1 MMGMD
6 ERLGTLIQGEAWL
19 RQAVRRAVRTSK
31 GSKRMVRWF
40 GTSYLAQLDR
50 AITEASVLEL
60 TGDLADSIE
69 RTLPGASLRTVV
81 NQRNGEELEIAFT
94 VGTQNLRIGV

>member
-1 MMGMD
+1 MD
-6 ERLGTLIQGEAWL
+6 ERLGTLIRDEAWL
-19 RQAVRRAVRTSK
+19 RQAIRRVVRTPK

-40 GTSYLAQLDR
+40 GTSYLSQLDR

-69 RTLPGASLRTVV
+69 RSIPDATLQTIV
-81 NQRNGEELEIAFT
+81 NQKNGEELTLSIT
-94 VGTQNLRIGV
+94 VGTQNYSIGV

>member
-19 RQAVRRAVRTSK
+19 RQAIRRAVRTPK
-31 GSKRMVRWF
+31 GSKRMARWF

-60 TGDLADSIE
+60 TGDLADSME
-69 RTLPGASLRTVV
+69 RSIPGAVLQTVV
-81 NQRNGEELEIAFT
+81 SQKNGEELFVNFT
-94 VGTQNLRIGV
+94 VGPQKISIGV

>member
-6 ERLGTLIQGEAWL
+6 ERLGTLIQGETWL
-19 RQAVRRAVRTSK
+19 RQAVRRAVRTPK
-31 GSKRMVRWF
+31 GSRPMVRWF

-69 RTLPGASLRTVV
+69 RTIPGTTLRTVV

-94 VGTQNLRIGV
+94 VGTQNIRIGV

>member
-19 RQAVRRAVRTSK
+19 RQAVRRAVRTPK
-31 GSKRMVRWF
+31 GSRPMVRWL
-40 GTSYLAQLDR
+40 GTSYLAQLDK

-69 RTLPGASLRTVV
+69 RSIPGAILKTIVT
-81 NQRNGEELEIAFT
+81 QRSGEELEIAFT
-94 VGTQNLRIGV
+94 IGTQNMRIGV